1 MRIDPHP
8 VTSAEDPRVEDY
20 LRLTDMD
27 LRQRIESDRGFFMAE
42 GHLIIERCA
51 SLHLA
56 FRSVLTSDRWLDR
69 LGSSLESSDVPV
81 LIADE
86 TVLRDITGYRVHRGA
101 LAVVA
106 RPAVLTVAEVLAAER
121 DVLVLEDLADP
132 TNVGLAVRSAVVQ
145 GVRGVI
151 LSPGC
156 ADPLYRRAVKSSM
169 GAVLRCRWARS
180 DDWEATLDVLAET
193 RRLIA
198 LTPAGER
205 DLDEAMRE
213 ASVDDVALLVGSEGP
228 GVSPVALDRAAL
240 RCRIPMA
247 SPDDSLNVAAATAVA
262 CYSRAQARRDA

>member
-1 MRIDPHP
+1 MRIDPNP
-8 VTSAEDPRVEDY
+8 VTSAQDPRVEDY

-51 SLHLA
+51 SLHLP
-56 FRSVLTSDRWLDR
+56 FRSVLTSERWVDR
-69 LGSSLESSDVPV
+69 LAHSLVSTDVPV

-106 RPAVLTVAEVLAAER
+106 RPAALTVAEVLAAER
-121 DVLVLEDLADP
+121 DVLVLEDLVDP

-169 GAVLRCRWARS
+169 GAVLRCHWARS
-180 DDWEATLDVLAET
+180 DDWDATLRVLAET
-193 RRLIA
+193 RRLVA
-198 LTPAGER
+198 LAPEGEG
-205 DLDEAMRE
+205 DLDDAMRE
-213 ASVDDVALLVGSEGP
+213 TASDDVALMVGSEGP
-228 GVSPVALDRAAL
+228 GLSSIALARAGL

-247 SPDDSLNVAAATAVA
+247 SPEDSLNVAAATAVA
-262 CYSRAQARRDA
+262 CYSRARARRDA